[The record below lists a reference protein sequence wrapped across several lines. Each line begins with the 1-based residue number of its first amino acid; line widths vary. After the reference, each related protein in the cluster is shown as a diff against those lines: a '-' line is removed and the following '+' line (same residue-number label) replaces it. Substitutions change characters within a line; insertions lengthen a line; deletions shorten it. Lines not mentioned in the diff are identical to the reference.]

1 MAFTLQ
7 QRVNVSKGATIT
19 DAVLFTEK
27 IDAAIKMYAGQLKK
41 GDLVASSL
49 PLYST
54 FNPSASQINE
64 WCNKA
69 LDSDSMSVRMTPSVI
84 SDPDMETNGINST
97 DSVINAAV
105 QWNIAAYAAKL

>member
-49 PLYST
+49 PSYST

-64 WCNKA
+64 WCNRA
-69 LDSDSMSVRMTPSVI
+69 LDGTGMSNRMIPSVI
-84 SDPDMETNGINST
+84 SDPAMETNGISST
-97 DSVINAAV
+97 DSVITTAV
-105 QWNIAAYAAKL
+105 LWNIAAYASKI